1 MDAATVTAADLA
13 TAVAAT
19 VTVGAAMVM
28 DAVAMPTVDGL
39 DTVAQDA
46 PDTAAHGLDMAA
58 EPTDLLVVGLAAD
71 LVVAMRVD
79 SAAVAMQAVVAAMVA
94 ADTGNTAPKLKLKRD
109 GLRLVPFLCVYLAEE
124 WLLALD
130 EAGEAVCDALCCRGM
145 RLGACFLSHALQPG
159 WVGEEIAQSF
169 EEQIWILA

>member
-39 DTVAQDA
+39 DTVVQDA

-109 GLRLVPFLCVYLAEE
+109 GLRLVPFF
-124 WLLALD
+124 
-130 EAGEAVCDALCCRGM
+130 VC
-145 RLGACFLSHALQPG
+145 LSG
-159 WVGEEIAQSF
+159 
-169 EEQIWILA
+169 